1 MNKNKTNM
9 GNGNLSQINKSKYG
23 KYLRWLGI
31 LGLLGFTGFM
41 KTPSGN
47 TMYSNFV
54 FFTFFSFF
62 IYFDFREK
70 SDERMEYN
78 WHTANTISL
87 FFLAICFVGAFIFI
101 KINPWYFKIEFLK
114 ITTIE
119 VLISVIFAAYHLIKA
134 FSFYYLDKVI

>member
-1 MNKNKTNM
+1 MNKDKTKIRNK
-9 GNGNLSQINKSKYG
+9 NLLQLSKSKYS

-31 LGLLGFTGFM
+31 LGILGFTGFM
-41 KTPSGN
+41 KSPSGN

-62 IYFDFREK
+62 IYFDFRER
-70 SDERMEYN
+70 SDERMEHN
-78 WHTANTISL
+78 WDTANKISL
-87 FFLAICFVGAFIFI
+87 FFLAICFVGGFIFI
-101 KINPWYFKIEFLK
+101 KVNPWFFKIEFLK

>member
-1 MNKNKTNM
+1 MKNKS
-9 GNGNLSQINKSKYG
+9 LSQISKSKYG
-23 KYLRWLGI
+23 RYLRWLGI
-31 LGLLGFTGFM
+31 LGLLGFSGFM
-41 KTPSGN
+41 KTPSGK
-47 TMYSNFV
+47 TMYSNFI

-70 SDERMEYN
+70 SDERMEHN
-78 WHTANTISL
+78 WDTANTISL
-87 FFLAICFVGAFIFI
+87 FFLVICFIGAFIFI

-119 VLISVIFAAYHLIKA
+119 LLVSVIFAVYHLIKV

>member
-1 MNKNKTNM
+1 MNKNKTNTR
-9 GNGNLSQINKSKYG
+9 NRKLSQLSSSKYG
-23 KYLRWLGI
+23 KYFRWLGI

-41 KTPSGN
+41 KTSSGQP
-47 TMYSNFV
+47 MYSNFI
-54 FFTFFSFF
+54 FFTFISFF

-78 WHTANTISL
+78 WDTANTISL
-87 FFLAICFVGAFIFI
+87 FFLAICFVAAFIFI
-101 KINPWYFKIEFLK
+101 KLNPWYFKIEFLK

-119 VLISVIFAAYHLIKA
+119 VLVSVIFAAYHLIKA